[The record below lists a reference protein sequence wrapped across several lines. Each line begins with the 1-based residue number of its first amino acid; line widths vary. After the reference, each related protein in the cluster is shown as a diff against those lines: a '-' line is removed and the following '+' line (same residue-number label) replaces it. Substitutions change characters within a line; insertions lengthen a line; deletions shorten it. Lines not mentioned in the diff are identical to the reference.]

1 MRRKLQNRYTLFVA
15 GLLLGV
21 LLLLGIRFAT
31 YRVEAVHYHANFAVY
46 INGKRELFK
55 GPQYYQEVSICS
67 ASKGITIPQQRSHMH
82 EQDNAL
88 IHVHDHASTWGQFF
102 ENLGWY
108 IGPDFI
114 ETDAGTMYVAHD
126 NIKVNVVIN
135 GQDYTDLNAITN
147 RVIGDKDRLLVSY
160 ETSNDAVLKTEF
172 ATVPSTAT
180 HADETQDPA
189 SCSGNEKVTF
199 KDRLHHLF

>member
-1 MRRKLQNRYTLFVA
+1 MRQKLQNRYIILVLGA
-15 GLLLGV
+15 LLGS
-21 LLLLGIRFAT
+21 LILLGIRFAT
-31 YRVEAVHYHANFAVY
+31 YKVEAVHYHANFEVY

-67 ASKGITIPQQRSHMH
+67 ASKGISIPQQRSHMH
-82 EQDNAL
+82 DQDNAL
-88 IHVHDHASTWGQFF
+88 VHIHDHATTWGQFF

-108 IGPDFI
+108 VGPDFI
-114 ETDAGTMYVAHD
+114 ETDNGTMYLAHD
-126 NIKVNVVIN
+126 GVKVNILIN

-160 ETSNDAVLKTEF
+160 GESDGAALQKEF
-172 ATVPSTAT
+172 KSVPATAK

-189 SCSGNEKVTF
+189 SCSGNEIVTTS
-199 KDRLHHLF
+199 DRLHHLF